1 MNGKLLGLVAQHPV
15 ALDTHGPTQVR
26 DQGPPWAPTRT
37 SPRVPGE
44 GGAVC
49 VGGTQPW
56 GLLPCRPGPYPG
68 LTWSRPPRP
77 DPWPVWDWRRVC
89 VCSVGGGG

>member
-49 VGGTQPW
+49 VW
-56 GLLPCRPGPYPG
+56 GDTAVGFATLPART
-68 LTWSRPPRP
+68 LSWP
-77 DPWPVWDWRRVC
+77 DLVPTP
-89 VCSVGGGG
+89 SS

>member
-1 MNGKLLGLVAQHPV
+1 MNGKLLGLVARHPV

-26 DQGPPWAPTRT
+26 DQGPPWAPTCT

-49 VGGTQPW
+49 
-56 GLLPCRPGPYPG
+56 
-68 LTWSRPPRP
+68 
-77 DPWPVWDWRRVC
+77 
-89 VCSVGGGG
+89 GGGHSRGVCYLAGPVPIPA